1 MTPVSAPITPHAKD
15 TPFCMPLSEALTRI
29 DRTFG
34 IDTILADE
42 GRDIISPYYIQSE
55 LGYNRVHSQKGCMH
69 IALNENGQFD
79 PDGYLTQGREVAAQ
93 IQATRAK
100 KVLELG
106 SGMGFNTLALAPD
119 HPDVHFTGLDLMAH
133 HIKTATKNAADLK
146 NVDFQQGSYEAVPES
161 LFGVDVIFG
170 IETLCYASDL
180 DNVARQIAAALVPG
194 GRFVMY
200 DGFRRA
206 DFHSAPP
213 DVITAARLFEVTTAV
228 TNGFWQI
235 EDWEAALVRA
245 GLVILRSDDI
255 TDHSIAG
262 MRVLQRRSA
271 KFFKSWKYRMLR
283 HVMPKYLIRNAVGGL
298 TGPYMIEGAGPRS
311 GDTQAC
317 LTYSVLIAEKPV

>member
-1 MTPVSAPITPHAKD
+1 MRDSALTAAHSKD
-15 TPFCMPLSEALTRI
+15 TPFCMPLPEALAHI
-29 DRTFG
+29 DKVFG
-34 IDTILADE
+34 IDRILADE
-42 GRDIISPYYIQSE
+42 GRDIVRPYYIQSE
-55 LGYNRVHSQKGCMH
+55 IGYQRVHSRKGCMH
-69 IALNENGQFD
+69 VALNEDGQYD
-79 PDGYLTQGREVAAQ
+79 PDGYLTQSREVAAQ
-93 IQATRAK
+93 IQATGAK

-119 HPDVHFTGLDLMAH
+119 HPDVQFTGLDLMAH
-133 HIKTATKNAADLK
+133 HIKTATKNAAGLK
-146 NVDFQQGSYEAVPES
+146 NVYFLQGSYDAVPES
-161 LFGVDVIFG
+161 LFGVDVVFG
-170 IETLCYASDL
+170 IETLCYATDL

-200 DGFRRA
+200 DGFRRS

-228 TNGFWQI
+228 TNGFWRI
-235 EDWEAALVRA
+235 EDWEAALMRA
-245 GLVILRSDDI
+245 GLVILHSEDI

-271 KFFKSWKYRMLR
+271 KFFKSWKYRVLR

-311 GDTQAC
+311 GETQAC
-317 LTYSVLIAEKPV
+317 LTYSALIAEKPV